1 MLILTAEGLSKAYT
15 EKVLLQSVSL
25 SVSRGDKIGVVG
37 LNGAGKST
45 LLRIL
50 AGEETPDAGTVTT
63 AGGVRTAYLSQ
74 SPCPKNG
81 VGGNQHEFERMIL
94 WDFLRL
100 TSPLKPSA

>member
-15 EKVLLQSVSL
+15 EKVLLRSVSL
-25 SVSRGDKIGVVG
+25 GVSRGDKIGVVG

-50 AGEETPDAGTVTT
+50 AGEETPDTGTVIT

-74 SPCPKNG
+74 SPCFAPG
-81 VGGNQHEFERMIL
+81 DTVLGAVMAGMCGQAEE
-94 WDFLRL
+94 
-100 TSPLKPSA
+100 